1 MISQRGFSLLEL
13 AIVLVVIG
21 FILGAVLQGQNILY
35 NAKIQRI
42 ASDIR
47 DYSQNF
53 LLYYDR
59 YGMYPG
65 DENDSSFPP
74 GDAFDGNHNGLVDTQ
89 EEAANVWQDL
99 SSALGVVRKSSPVRG
114 GQYQFG
120 AMDFGGGMM
129 RNYISVTNLP
139 NRMAEAIDAR
149 HDDGVWNTGNIRA
162 SAPYDGSDSLV
173 TLYWRI

>member
-21 FILGAVLQGQNILY
+21 FILGAVLQGQNIVY

-42 ASDIR
+42 VSDMR
-47 DYSQNF
+47 DYSQSF

-65 DENDSSFPP
+65 DEDDPSFPP
-74 GDAFDGNHNGLVDTQ
+74 GDTFNGNHNGLVDTE
-89 EEAANVWQDL
+89 EEASNVWQDL
-99 SSALGVVRKSSPVRG
+99 SSALGVVKKSSPVRG
-114 GQYQFG
+114 GEYQFG
-120 AMDFGGGMM
+120 AMDFGGGK

-149 HDDGVWNTGNIRA
+149 HDDGVRNTGNIQAR
-162 SAPYDGSDSLV
+162 SPYDGSDNLV

>member
-1 MISQRGFSLLEL
+1 MRRQAGFSLLEL

-21 FILGAVLQGQNILY
+21 LLMGAILQGQNVLY

-42 ASDIR
+42 ASEMR
-47 DYSQNF
+47 DYAHAF

-65 DENDSSFPP
+65 DEDDPSFPP
-74 GDAFDGNHNGLVDTQ
+74 GDTWEGNHNGLVDTAQ
-89 EEAANVWQDL
+89 EAANVWQDL
-99 SSALGVVRKSSPVRG
+99 ASALGVVRKSSPVRG
-114 GQYQFG
+114 GQYRFG
-120 AMDFGGGMM
+120 ARDFGSGA

-149 HDDGVWNTGNIRA
+149 HDDGVWNTGNIQSDA
-162 SAPYDGSDSLV
+162 SYDGSDDLV
-173 TLYWRI
+173 NLYWRI